1 MGKKNK
7 KKINSNKR
15 SSRKEHGK
23 EDIVSKY
30 KKEHKEEYTD
40 GFALTL
46 MNEKHAGDY
55 RNISINEFSI
65 STMKKQLFNN
75 ANLIL
80 AYGKRYGMLGP
91 NGKGKSTILNHI
103 AKRLFP
109 ISKDL
114 DLLLV
119 EQEVEPSSKSVLE
132 VVLDANE
139 KKRKLE
145 TERNAIENIVE
156 NQDEFDETLLNELQD
171 IEEELLSIGSEK
183 DESEVRRI
191 LTGLGFIGD
200 DHERPTKDFSGG
212 WRMRIAIAKA
222 LYMKPTLLLLDEPTN
237 HLDLNAVIWL
247 TNYLSSWKKSLLI
260 VSHNQNFLNDVC
272 SDMLHISD
280 LKIDHYR
287 GNYYKFTRGL
297 KQKNREKEKEWEKIE
312 RRIKE
317 MQKKGTPKKEV
328 QKFKDTCGISKPE
341 REYIVNI
348 NFGNPS
354 NLSGTILTISNMS
367 FSYDGTNQILNNV
380 DFGMDLDSR
389 ITVVGPNGAGKST
402 FINLLVGNL
411 TSTSGSVF
419 RNNNLKIAYYNQ
431 HFIDVLPMDK
441 NPVEYLQTIDN
452 LHEQDIRKLLGTI
465 GLEGNAHKKKM
476 STLSGGQKARVV
488 LVSCQMLQ
496 PHILVMDEPTNH
508 LDIESINGLIEGIN
522 NFKGGVLIVSH
533 DMNLITETDCTLW
546 VCNNKSIKKFH
557 GEYDDYVDKVL
568 ESI

>member
-7 KKINSNKR
+7 KKNNSNKR
-15 SSRKEHGK
+15 NSRKEHENEEIK
-23 EDIVSKY
+23 SKP
-30 KKEHKEEYTD
+30 KKSTEEQYTN

-46 MNEKHAGDY
+46 MNDKHTGDY

-65 STMKKQLFNN
+65 STIKKQLFNN
-75 ANLIL
+75 ANLVL

-109 ISKDL
+109 ISKEL

-119 EQEVEPSSKSVLE
+119 EQEVQPSSKSVLE

-145 TERNAIENIVE
+145 AERNAIQNVVE
-156 NQDEFDETLLNELQD
+156 NQDEFDESLLDELQD
-171 IEEELLSIGSEK
+171 LEEELLSIGSEK
-183 DESEVRRI
+183 DESDVRRI

-212 WRMRIAIAKA
+212 WRMRVAIAKA

-260 VSHNQNFLNDVC
+260 VSHNQHFLNDVC
-272 SDMLHISD
+272 TDILHISNF
-280 LKIDHYR
+280 KIDHYR
-287 GNYYKFTRGL
+287 GNYYKFTRAL
-297 KQKNREKEKEWEKIE
+297 EQKNREKEKEWDKIE
-312 RRIKE
+312 KRIKE

-328 QKFKDTCGISKPE
+328 QKFKDTCGVTKPE
-341 REYIVNI
+341 KDYVVNI
-348 NFGNPS
+348 NFGNPT

-367 FSYDGTNQILNNV
+367 FSYDDCNQILKNV
-380 DFGMDLDSR
+380 DFGMDLESR
-389 ITVVGPNGAGKST
+389 ITIVGPNGAGKST

-411 TSTSGSVF
+411 SPTSGSVF

-431 HFIDVLPMDK
+431 HFIDVLPMDL
-441 NPVEYLQTIDN
+441 NPIEYLQTIDD
-452 LHEQDIRKLLGTI
+452 LHEQEIRKLLGTI
-465 GLEGNAHKKKM
+465 GLEGSAHKKK
-476 STLSGGQKARVV
+476 
-488 LVSCQMLQ
+488 
-496 PHILVMDEPTNH
+496 
-508 LDIESINGLIEGIN
+508 
-522 NFKGGVLIVSH
+522 
-533 DMNLITETDCTLW
+533 
-546 VCNNKSIKKFH
+546 
-557 GEYDDYVDKVL
+557 
-568 ESI
+568 

>member
-7 KKINSNKR
+7 QKKNNSKR
-15 SSRKEHGK
+15 NSHRRSIQDMNDKPKKNIQKEQ
-23 EDIVSKY
+23 
-30 KKEHKEEYTD
+30 YTD

-46 MNEKHAGDY
+46 LNEKHSGDY

-65 STMKKQLFNN
+65 NTTKKQLFNN
-75 ANLIL
+75 ANLVL

-91 NGKGKSTILNHI
+91 NGKGKTTILNHI

-119 EQEVEPSSKSVLE
+119 EQEVQPSSKTVLN

-145 TERNAIENIVE
+145 SERNTLQNIVE
-156 NQDEFDETLLNELQD
+156 NQDDFDQSLLDELQD
-171 IEEELLSIGSEK
+171 IEEELSSIGSEK

-191 LTGLGFIGD
+191 LSGLGFIGN

-260 VSHNQNFLNDVC
+260 VSHNQHFLNDVC
-272 SDMLHISD
+272 TDMLHISD
-280 LKIDHYR
+280 FKIDHYR
-287 GNYYKFTRGL
+287 GNYYKFTRAL
-297 KQKNREKEKEWEKIE
+297 KQKNREKEKSWEKIE

-341 REYIVNI
+341 REYVVNV

-389 ITVVGPNGAGKST
+389 ITIVGPNGAGKST

-411 TSTSGSVF
+411 TPISGSVF
-419 RNNNLKIAYYNQ
+419 RNGNLKIAYYNQ

-465 GLEGNAHKKKM
+465 GLEGDAHKKKLG
-476 STLSGGQKARVV
+476 TLSGGQKARVV

-533 DMNLITETDCTLW
+533 DMNLITETECVLW
-546 VCNNKSIKKFH
+546 VCNNKSIKKFD

>member
-7 KKINSNKR
+7 KKNNSNKR
-15 SSRKEHGK
+15 HSRKGNE
-23 EDIVSKY
+23 
-30 KKEHKEEYTD
+30 KEEMNSKPKQVQKEQYTD

-46 MNEKHAGDY
+46 MNEKHVGDY

-65 STMKKQLFNN
+65 STIKKQLFNN
-75 ANLIL
+75 ANLVL

-119 EQEVEPSSKSVLE
+119 EQEVEPSTKSVLE

-145 TERNAIENIVE
+145 GERNTLQNIVE
-156 NQDEFDETLLNELQD
+156 NQDEFDESLLDELQD

-212 WRMRIAIAKA
+212 WRMRVAIAKA

-260 VSHNQNFLNDVC
+260 VSHNQHFLNDVC
-272 SDMLHISD
+272 TDILHISN

-287 GNYYKFTRGL
+287 GNYYKFTRAL
-297 KQKNREKEKEWEKIE
+297 KQKNREKEKEWDKIE
-312 RRIKE
+312 KRIKE

-328 QKFKDTCGISKPE
+328 QKFKDTCGATKPE
-341 REYIVNI
+341 REYVVNI
-348 NFGNPS
+348 NFGDPTK
-354 NLSGTILTISNMS
+354 LSGTILTISNML
-367 FSYDGTNQILNNV
+367 FSYDDNKQILKDV
-380 DFGMDLDSR
+380 DFGMDLESR
-389 ITVVGPNGAGKST
+389 VTIVGPNGAGKST

-411 TSTSGSVF
+411 TPTSGSVF
-419 RNNNLKIAYYNQ
+419 RNGNLKIAYYNQ
-431 HFIDVLPMDK
+431 HFIDVLPMDL
-441 NPVEYLQTIDN
+441 NPVEYLQTIDD
-452 LHEQDIRKLLGTI
+452 LHEQEIRKLLGTI
-465 GLEGNAHKKKM
+465 GLEGSAHKKKM
-476 STLSGGQKARVV
+476 RTLSGGQKARVV

-533 DMNLITETDCTLW
+533 DMNLITETDCVLW
-546 VCNNKSIKKFH
+546 VCDNKSIKKFD